1 MTWTLSLC
9 GFKLVYVVTGFTLKN
24 FLKYFLE
31 SESAGN
37 KLGQPLFIW
46 KFILSAFLKDS
57 FAGYWIFG

>member
-1 MTWTLSLC
+1 
-9 GFKLVYVVTGFTLKN
+9 VYVVTGFTLKN